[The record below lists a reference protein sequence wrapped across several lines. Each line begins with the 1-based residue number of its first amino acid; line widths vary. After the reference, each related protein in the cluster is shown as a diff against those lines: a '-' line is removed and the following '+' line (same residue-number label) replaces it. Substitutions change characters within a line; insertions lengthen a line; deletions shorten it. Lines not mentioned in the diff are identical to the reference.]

1 MSHAKV
7 FMHGQFGM
15 ARRTTV
21 EFGQES
27 STAESRLL
35 VNTAQSTTQQAQIRE
50 LSRRQVLLSI
60 GASTAGL
67 PLFSWLNP
75 TALFAADKLEP
86 MNRFPRMVQEWF
98 VGQVRESGRRHID
111 ALDKL
116 KTKADAE
123 QYVRDARARIRESFG
138 PQPERTPLNARVT
151 KTVERD
157 RYRIEN
163 VIFESRPG
171 FPVTANL
178 YIPTNQTGPMPAVV
192 GTCGHSSNGKAE
204 KAYQSFAQGLAR
216 LGHICL
222 IYDPIG
228 QGERL
233 QYVTDDLKSQVG
245 VGVGEHLH
253 AGNQQ
258 FLVGEFLG
266 MWRAWDGIRALDYL
280 LTRPEVDKQRV
291 GVTGNSGGGTMT
303 TWLCGVEPRWTMA
316 APSCFVT
323 TFRRNME
330 NELPQDTEQCPPR
343 ALALNLDH
351 ADFLAAMAPH
361 PIIILAKE
369 RDYFDVRGSEETYER
384 LRRLY
389 RLLDAEDN
397 VALFVG
403 PTGHGYSQENRE
415 AMYSW
420 FNRATGLAANSANR
434 EFDGVLTTTA
444 DVEFSAEPKITIEK
458 DETLWCTE
466 KGQVT
471 TLDGTQTVF
480 GFTRAKSKQLRSERK
495 PHSSASL
502 RRAVADVLKLRTKK
516 KVPPNY
522 RNWRYLNARGYPS
535 KYAMAYTVETEP
547 GIQAIVYRLTNES
560 WNSRPPRSGKR
571 AILYVSHLSADAEL
585 RDEPLIHD
593 VMKAEPNSP
602 VFACDVR
609 GIGESLPETCNPGS
623 FHTAYGNDYFY
634 AIHSLMLDRPY
645 LGQKTFDVLRV
656 LDWLASVGHT
666 EVHLIGRGWGALVA
680 TFAAV
685 MSDQVKQVTLKNS
698 LTSYSD
704 IAESEHY
711 DWPLSTLLPNVLAH
725 FDLPDCYSNLKS
737 KQLRLIDSWAAEPE
751 KKS

>member
-1 MSHAKV
+1 MKTD
-7 FMHGQFGM
+7 
-15 ARRTTV
+15 RT
-21 EFGQES
+21 ES
-27 STAESRLL
+27 SQPHSRE
-35 VNTAQSTTQQAQIRE
+35 I
-50 LSRRQVLLSI
+50 SRRRAFVSI
-60 GASTAGL
+60 GVSVTAL
-67 PLFSWLNP
+67 PALSWLDSVA
-75 TALFAADKLEP
+75 ALAADDSEP
-86 MNRFPRMVQEWF
+86 MNRFPRMVHEWF
-98 VGQVRESGRRHID
+98 VSQVRNSGRRHV
-111 ALDKL
+111 DKLNRL
-116 KTKADAE
+116 KTKADAQ

-138 PQPERTPLNARVT
+138 PEPLRTPLNPRVT
-151 KTVERD
+151 RTVKRD
-157 RYRIEN
+157 GYRIEN

-178 YIPTNQTGPMPAVV
+178 YIPAKQSGLLPAVV
-192 GTCGHSSNGKAE
+192 GTCGHSTNGKA
-204 KAYQSFAQGLAR
+204 AGVYQSYAQGLAR
-216 LGHICL
+216 LGYVCL

-233 QYVTDDLKSQVG
+233 QYVKDDLSSHIG
-245 VGVGEHLH
+245 VGVHEHLH

-258 FLVGEFLG
+258 FLVGEFFG

-303 TWLCGVEPRWTMA
+303 TWLSGVEPRWTMA

-343 ALALNLDH
+343 ALALDLDH

-420 FNRATGLAANSANR
+420 FNRATGLSSDDANR
-434 EFDGVLTTTA
+434 TFDGVLTSTA
-444 DVEFSAEPKITIEK
+444 DVEFAAEPEITIEK
-458 DETLWCTE
+458 DETLRCTE
-466 KGQVT
+466 KGQVA
-471 TLDGTQTVF
+471 TLDGTRTVF
-480 GFTRAKSKQLRSERK
+480 DFTREKSKQLRSDRK
-495 PHSSASL
+495 SL
-502 RRAVADVLKLRTKK
+502 SGTALQRAVADVLKLPAKRKS
-516 KVPPNY
+516 VPDY
-522 RNWRYLNARGYPS
+522 RNWRHLNARGYPT
-535 KYAMAYTVETEP
+535 KYAMAYTIDTEP
-547 GIQAIVYRLTNES
+547 GIQAIVYRLTEER
-560 WNSRPPRSGKR
+560 WNSRPPRAGKR
-571 AILYVSHLSADAEL
+571 AILYVSHLSSDIEL
-585 RDEPLIHD
+585 RDEPLIRE
-593 VMKAEPNSP
+593 VMKAEPDSP
-602 VFACDVR
+602 VFTCDVR
-609 GIGESLPETCNPGS
+609 GIGESLPDTCNPGS

-656 LDWLASVGHT
+656 LDWLASLGHT
-666 EVHLIGRGWGALVA
+666 DIHLVGRGWGALAA

-685 MSDQVKQVTLKNS
+685 MSDQVKQVTLKNA

-704 IAESEHY
+704 IAEREHY
-711 DWPLSTLLPNVLAH
+711 DWPLSTLLPNVLAQ
-725 FDLPDCYSNLKS
+725 FDLPECYSQLKA
-737 KQLRLIDSWAAEPE
+737 KKLRRIDSWGAETRGE
-751 KKS
+751 